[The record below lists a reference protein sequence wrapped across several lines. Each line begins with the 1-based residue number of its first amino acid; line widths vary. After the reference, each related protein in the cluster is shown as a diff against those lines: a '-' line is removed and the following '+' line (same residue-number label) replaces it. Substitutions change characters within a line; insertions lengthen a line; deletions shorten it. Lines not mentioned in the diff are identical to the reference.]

1 MLGSDTSAGPVS
13 LPVAEDSASAEENG
27 VEEEEGNALDDEDE
41 EGLAYEDV
49 DDVEP
54 LAAAG
59 EAVLYVSAE
68 ESVEQVSQPFSIAWK
83 SLLSCRCCQASEPR
97 LQSKVRTSTLQY
109 VVLF

>member
-1 MLGSDTSAGPVS
+1 MLGSDTPAGPVS

-27 VEEEEGNALDDEDE
+27 GVEEEGDLLDDEDE
-41 EGLAYEDV
+41 EDLV

-68 ESVEQVSQPFSIAWK
+68 ESVEQVSRLFSFA
-83 SLLSCRCCQASEPR
+83 
-97 LQSKVRTSTLQY
+97 
-109 VVLF
+109 